1 MNTKLINFRSPEDLQ
16 TTFDL
21 VCRYKSQSRTQVLIT
36 LMREFI
42 STNHKPIINDIQSLQ
57 DLNKNLSEFVL
68 NDTGYRHGQN
78 LKQTDSEMDLWVSDE
93 DEFQHQFHGGNIT

>member
-16 TTFDL
+16 ATFDL
-21 VCRYKSQSRTQVLIT
+21 VCRYKSQSRTQVLIA

-57 DLNKNLSEFVL
+57 DLNKNLSEFVSSKP
-68 NDTGYRHGQN
+68 NGMIAQKSKPMN
-78 LKQTDSEMDLWVSDE
+78 SEQDLWEEVTSYSEKD
-93 DEFQHQFHGGNIT
+93 FS

>member
-16 TTFDL
+16 ATFDL

-42 STNHKPIINDIQSLQ
+42 TTNHKPIINDIQSLNDQ
-57 DLNKNLSEFVL
+57 NKNLSGFFL
-68 NDTGYRHGQN
+68 NDTGYRYGKK
-78 LKQTDSEMDLWVSDE
+78 LKQTDYEIELWISDE
-93 DEFQHQFHGGNIT
+93 EEFQQQLHRGNIT

>member
-1 MNTKLINFRSPEDLQ
+1 
-16 TTFDL
+16 
-21 VCRYKSQSRTQVLIT
+21 
-36 LMREFI
+36 MREFI

-78 LKQTDSEMDLWVSDE
+78 LKKTDSEMDLWVSDE

>member
-16 TTFDL
+16 ATFDL
-21 VCRYKSQSRTQVLIT
+21 LCRYKSQSRTQVLIT

-42 STNHKPIINDIQSLQ
+42 STNHKPIIDDIQSLQ

-68 NDTGYRHGQN
+68 NDTGYGHRPN
-78 LKQTDSEMDLWVSDE
+78 LKRTDYKIDLWVSDE
-93 DEFQHQFHGGNIT
+93 DEFQHQFHRGNIT